1 MKNKFRFLEYD
12 SNKFGYK
19 VAELININSKQELKD
34 SLLELK
40 EDNYKLCYFMFNTD
54 ENEKQLWANELN
66 GWFADV
72 KVTLSKALNIENI
85 TDIKD
90 IEKYQSNEL
99 NGDLLSLA
107 YQSGFES
114 RFKRDPNLK
123 NNEFKKLY
131 YDWIK
136 KSITGEIADYVLVSY
151 QDNKII
157 GFITVKLEQPFAR
170 IGLIAVNESY
180 HSQGI
185 GKKLLKKAEF
195 ISYQNN
201 CEKINVS
208 TQEANINAINFYLKN
223 QYSVVAR
230 KNIYHF
236 SL

>member
-1 MKNKFRFLEYD
+1 MKNKYRFLEYD

-40 EDNYKLCYFMFNTD
+40 ENNYKLCYFMFNTD
-54 ENEKQLWANELN
+54 EDEKKLWANELN

-72 KVTLSKALNIENI
+72 KVTLSKALNTENI

-90 IEKYQSNEL
+90 IQKYKYNEI
-99 NGDLLSLA
+99 NDDLLSLA

-114 RFKRDPNLK
+114 RFKKDPK
-123 NNEFKKLY
+123 FSNNEFKKLY

-136 KSITGEIADYVLVSY
+136 KSVTCEIADYVLVKY
-151 QDNKII
+151 QNDEII
-157 GFITVKLEQPFAR
+157 GFITVKFEQPFAT
-170 IGLIAVNESY
+170 IGLIAVNKSY
-180 HSQGI
+180 RSQGI

-195 ISYQNN
+195 IAYQNN

-208 TQEANINAINFYLKN
+208 TQEINTNAINFYLRN
-223 QYSVVAR
+223 QYSVIFR

-236 SL
+236 WF